1 MRDMEWLPLLHGY
14 MIIREME
21 KKKKKPVP
29 EELGYLEELL

>member
-1 MRDMEWLPLLHGY
+1 MRDMEWLPILHGY